1 MGSLDEI
8 VCENCQMSFETKDL
22 LSLHSCADIK
32 EEISEL
38 DVNISDDPLSVY
50 GIEEVIDPLSKVS
63 EMINEGNVE
72 LTKAIDV
79 VHQFHFKVHEGKN
92 LNNESS
98 VLQKQKNQLNQSP
111 EMVCARRIVKPPNT
125 EIIKVQ
131 PQKLLGENSI
141 KFIFSCNKCNMRC
154 SSLLNLQR
162 HELIHTE
169 EKPYPCSSC
178 TMKFRNKDLADKHM
192 NLRHAEFCVVCNKS
206 FSKFYLKGHMLRKHQ
221 IEMID
226 NGKNQMQKQS
236 ETTIQGRKNLFFN
249 HESVKNTDEE
259 IHKEKVPFFYHTDIK
274 QCIPKHEEI
283 EFDSVFITENSW
295 KMEIDEKPN
304 QFLENNKEIFQDQE
318 KYLPHPKKLSK
329 YPKYH
334 VEHTRKYVHEKKNPC
349 SQCDATF
356 ITKRRLLIHL
366 ELFHEE
372 KKENIEVTKSKK
384 QKINKTDLP
393 LLAPPNPSE
402 MITKRQIFDHVYSL
416 KITPGK
422 CRSLDYQK
430 HVLETVLC
438 FKKLT
443 IEKLS
448 EPSVHKLETKVS
460 RLTRSI
466 YGNWR
471 KCGAHRDG
479 LYRRFQNNMQDLF
492 DWVPEIVHDEK
503 KDPIEMPKLY
513 KQKSDETDILL
524 LPLSISSEFLTKRQ
538 IFDDMYS
545 RKITPGKYRTSEY
558 QKIVLETVLSL
569 KKVKLNEL
577 SDTSVQKLQLKAKG
591 FTNPIYIKRRKNGC
605 SRNGLYKKFK
615 SNMEDPFEWIPEL
628 KENF

>member
-1 MGSLDEI
+1 MDSFNGNF
-8 VCENCQMSFETKDL
+8 CENCQMSFETKDL

-372 KKENIEVTKSKK
+372 KKENIEIPKVKNQNIHK
-384 QKINKTDLP
+384 QSLP
-393 LLAPPNPSE
+393 YLTPPNPSE
-402 MITKRQIFDHVYSL
+402 MITKRHIFDYIHSL
-416 KITPGK
+416 ITTPGIY
-422 CRSLDYQK
+422 RNSVYQK

-438 FKKLT
+438 FKNLT
-443 IEKLS
+443 IGKLS
-448 EPSVHKLETKVS
+448 ESSIQKLEAKATGLTSAVYEKWSKCNGS
-460 RLTRSI
+460 R
-466 YGNWR
+466 N
-471 KCGAHRDG
+471 
-479 LYRRFQNNMQDLF
+479 RFYSKFKNNMQDPF
-492 DWVPEIVHDEK
+492 DWVPELLQEEK
-503 KDPIEMPKLY
+503 KENIEIAKPENLKSY
-513 KQKSDETDILL
+513 KTNVLLL
-524 LPLSISSEFLTKRQ
+524 LPSFSNELLIKQQ
-538 IFDDMYS
+538 IFDEIYS
-545 RKITPGKYRTSEY
+545 RKITPGQCRLCEY
-558 QKIVLETVLSL
+558 VNHVLETVLNL
-569 KKVKLNEL
+569 KNVTIDKLSVSSVKKLKTKVNSFAQWLK
-577 SDTSVQKLQLKAKG
+577 TKWRTHGIHWIRKKLQNK
-591 FTNPIYIKRRKNGC
+591 
-605 SRNGLYKKFK
+605 
-615 SNMEDPFEWIPEL
+615 DPFDWIPEL

>member
-1 MGSLDEI
+1 MGSFDE
-8 VCENCQMSFETKDL
+8 VFCENCQMSFETKDL

-372 KKENIEVTKSKK
+372 KKENIEIPKVKNQNIHK
-384 QKINKTDLP
+384 QSLP
-393 LLAPPNPSE
+393 YLTPPNPSE
-402 MITKRQIFDHVYSL
+402 MITKRHIFDYIHSL
-416 KITPGK
+416 ITTPGIY
-422 CRSLDYQK
+422 RNSVYQK

-438 FKKLT
+438 FKNLT
-443 IEKLS
+443 IGKLS
-448 EPSVHKLETKVS
+448 ESSIQKLEAKATGLTSAVYEKWSKCNGS
-460 RLTRSI
+460 R
-466 YGNWR
+466 N
-471 KCGAHRDG
+471 
-479 LYRRFQNNMQDLF
+479 RFYSKFKNNMQDPF
-492 DWVPEIVHDEK
+492 DWVPELLQEEK
-503 KDPIEMPKLY
+503 KENIEIAKPENLKSY
-513 KQKSDETDILL
+513 KTNVLLL
-524 LPLSISSEFLTKRQ
+524 LPSFSNELLIKQQ
-538 IFDDMYS
+538 IFDEIYS
-545 RKITPGKYRTSEY
+545 RKITPGQCRLCEY
-558 QKIVLETVLSL
+558 VNHVLETVLNL
-569 KKVKLNEL
+569 KNVTIDKLSVSSVKKLKTKVNSFAQWLK
-577 SDTSVQKLQLKAKG
+577 TKWRTHGIHWIRKKLQNK
-591 FTNPIYIKRRKNGC
+591 
-605 SRNGLYKKFK
+605 
-615 SNMEDPFEWIPEL
+615 DPFDWIPEL